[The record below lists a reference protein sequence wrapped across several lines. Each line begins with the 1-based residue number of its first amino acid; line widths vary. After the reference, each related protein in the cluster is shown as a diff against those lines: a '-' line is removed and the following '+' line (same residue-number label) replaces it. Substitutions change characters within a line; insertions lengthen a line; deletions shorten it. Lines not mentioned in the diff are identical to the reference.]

1 LLIILRTGGKKVSR
15 IGKLPIEIPKGVEVK
30 LDNENT
36 LTVKGQKGSLVKKF
50 HKDMVIAIE
59 DGKIIVRR
67 PSDEKLHKALHGL
80 TRTLINNM
88 IIGVTNGFE
97 KGLEINGVGYRAQKQ
112 GKKLILTLGYS
123 HPVEIEEPS
132 GITIDVPA
140 PNKIIVKG
148 IDKQLVGEIAAK
160 IRSKREPEVYKGK
173 GIKYET
179 EVIRRKEGKAGG
191 KGKKEK

>member
-1 LLIILRTGGKKVSR
+1 MSR

-132 GITIDVPA
+132 GITIAVRA
-140 PNKIIVKG
+140 PNKIIVIG
-148 IDKQLVGEIAAK
+148 IDKQ
-160 IRSKREPEVYKGK
+160 
-173 GIKYET
+173 
-179 EVIRRKEGKAGG
+179 
-191 KGKKEK
+191 